1 MKFINESCEHSEFL
15 INIPLS
21 GPFTAAALFFIFIS
35 FCLPEFLQSVGSP
48 LNRNEKNKGK
58 TMIEDGKKVR
68 IHYTGTLRDGE
79 QFDSS
84 AGRDPLEF
92 EIGAG
97 RVIPGFDAAVR
108 DMEIGG
114 KKTVTIPS
122 SEAYGEVREEMIG
135 DIPKDRFPA
144 EMELTV
150 GMPLQMQGPQGP
162 LPVIVKEIKE
172 DAVTI
177 DANHP
182 LAGKDLTFDL
192 ELVEIV

>member
-1 MKFINESCEHSEFL
+1 
-15 INIPLS
+15 
-21 GPFTAAALFFIFIS
+21 
-35 FCLPEFLQSVGSP
+35 
-48 LNRNEKNKGK
+48 
-58 TMIEDGKKVR
+58 MIEDGKKVR
-68 IHYTGTLRDGE
+68 IHYTGTLNDGS

-92 EIGAG
+92 ETGAG
-97 RVIPGFDAAVR
+97 MVIPGFDSAVR

-114 KKTVTIPS
+114 KKTVTIPAK
-122 SEAYGEVREEMIG
+122 EAYGKARDEMIG

-144 EMELTV
+144 EMELSV

-162 LPVIVKEIKE
+162 LPVVVKEIKE

-182 LAGKDLTFDL
+182 LAGKDLTFEL
-192 ELVEIV
+192 ELVEVI